1 MRFSQ
6 QRETVKNI
14 VRGTNSHPTAEWV
27 YTQTKKI
34 IPNISLGTVYRNLKT
49 LQQTGQIN
57 IIHDGPVARYD
68 WNLETHHH
76 LKCIE
81 CGEIVDINKIDTNVQ
96 NFVEKNYDFKVSEI
110 DLTILGAC
118 SKHNNQE
125 H

>member
-14 VRGTNSHPTAEWV
+14 VKGTNSHPTAEWV
-27 YTQTKKI
+27 YTQTKKV

-49 LQQTGQIN
+49 LQETGQIN

-68 WNLETHHH
+68 WNLEAHHH

-81 CGEIVDINKIDTNVQ
+81 CGEIVDINKI
-96 NFVEKNYDFKVSEI
+96 EKNYEFKVSEI
-110 DLTILGAC
+110 DLTISGTC
-118 SKHNNQE
+118 SKHKNR
-125 H
+125 

>member
-6 QRETVKNI
+6 QRETVKNV

-27 YTQTKKI
+27 YTQTKKV

-49 LQQTGQIN
+49 LQETGQIN
-57 IIHDGPVARYD
+57 VIHDGPVARYD
-68 WNLETHHH
+68 WNLESHHH

-96 NFVEKNYDFKVSEI
+96 NFVEKNYEFKVSEI
-110 DLTILGAC
+110 DLTISGIC
-118 SKHNNQE
+118 SKHKNR
-125 H
+125 